1 MVLKF
6 LKIIYLLLMG
16 ASQAWLSRKQSRKQL
31 HGDPHPKAFT
41 APKLQVPFQ
50 WPDILIRRL
59 TLMV

>member
-1 MVLKF
+1 
-6 LKIIYLLLMG
+6 MG